1 MEMWEAV
8 EGGLVAGAGRV
19 AARWLGDTQ
28 HSLTYRDTDRVCNA
42 VQAMLQQ
49 HSIKGEVY
57 TS

>member
-1 MEMWEAV
+1 MEVWEAV

-28 HSLTYRDTDRVCNA
+28 HSLTYRDINRVCKVVRA
-42 VQAMLQQ
+42 LLQQ

-57 TS
+57 TI